1 MQVACGAL
9 APVRAA
15 ASGSV
20 TTFHARRAGGLLP
33 LRRAAPRT
41 TRRATPGVAV
51 RASMTSE
58 FPAFDAAASSVANLH
73 ASVITND
80 AVASLFQIADAS
92 ATTEEEIPGLQ
103 KGGWLGPI
111 TDLLEAILKVCVS
124 TYRRVVFPRE
134 FTNRGS
140 RGTRSPPPTRT
151 RYTSRVYR
159 RRPTHNAHACHF
171 SIFCNV
177 SDVTEP

>member
-1 MQVACGAL
+1 MQVACGAF

-20 TTFHARRAGGLLP
+20 TTSHARRAGGLLP

-41 TRRATPGVAV
+41 TRRVTRGVAV

-80 AVASLFQIADAS
+80 AVASLFQIANADAA
-92 ATTEEEIPGLQ
+92 ATEEIPGLQ

-111 TDLLEAILKVCVS
+111 TDLLEAILKVRPPS
-124 TYRRVVFPRE
+124 SPRGQ
-134 FTNRGS
+134 FT
-140 RGTRSPPPTRT
+140 
-151 RYTSRVYR
+151 
-159 RRPTHNAHACHF
+159 
-171 SIFCNV
+171 
-177 SDVTEP
+177 

>member
-1 MQVACGAL
+1 MQVACGAF

-20 TTFHARRAGGLLP
+20 TTSHARRAGGLLP

-41 TRRATPGVAV
+41 TRRVNGGVAV

-80 AVASLFQIADAS
+80 AVASLFLFADAS
-92 ATTEEEIPGLQ
+92 ATTEEIPGLQ

-111 TDLLEAILKVCVS
+111 TDLLEAILKVRPPS
-124 TYRRVVFPRE
+124 PRDSSLRRIGQRPRRHPDVDAINLLGGCLASGHGGMA
-134 FTNRGS
+134 FG
-140 RGTRSPPPTRT
+140 
-151 RYTSRVYR
+151 
-159 RRPTHNAHACHF
+159 HF
-171 SIFCNV
+171 RSIFFSVC
-177 SDVTEP
+177 D